1 MSGLPGGLFPGD
13 PHRHPGLLSE
23 VQISGPHVEA
33 SMRIPDA
40 MWHDPASC
48 FRDCGESGFVYS
60 GGHDFQYNG
69 TARLPECVVCGE
81 SWSEKSSAEPI
92 ARTTDPWTSHA
103 GAAEVTA
110 SGRRKTQAELCLDVV
125 LTTPGLTAGEIGQ
138 RTGLGHVPA
147 QRRLSDLQSAG
158 KVSKGTARQY
168 SGRPQVT
175 WWPSERQGNLL

>member
-13 PHRHPGLLSE
+13 PHRHPGLLQK

-33 SMRIPDA
+33 SM
-40 MWHDPASC
+40 
-48 FRDCGESGFVYS
+48 
-60 GGHDFQYNG
+60 
-69 TARLPECVVCGE
+69 
-81 SWSEKSSAEPI
+81 I

-158 KVSKGTARQY
+158 KVTKGPARQY

-175 WWPSERQGNLL
+175 WWPSERQGTLL

>member
-1 MSGLPGGLFPGD
+1 MLIGWWPDDLTDAPGRVPGLRQGRHPAD
-13 PHRHPGLLSE
+13 PHRPPGLLS
-23 VQISGPHVEA
+23 GMRFRRLNVEA
-33 SMRIPDA
+33 DRM
-40 MWHDPASC
+40 
-48 FRDCGESGFVYS
+48 
-60 GGHDFQYNG
+60 
-69 TARLPECVVCGE
+69 TT
-81 SWSEKSSAEPI
+81 PI
-92 ARTTDPWTSHA
+92 SRTTDHWTSHA

-158 KVSKGTARQY
+158 KVAKGTARQY

-175 WWPSERQGNLL
+175 WWPSERQGTLL

>member
-1 MSGLPGGLFPGD
+1 MLIGWWPDDAPRGMPGLPGCLFPGD
-13 PHRHPGLLSE
+13 RHRPPGLLQK
-23 VQISGPHVEA
+23 VRIGGPHVETG
-33 SMRIPDA
+33 MI
-40 MWHDPASC
+40 
-48 FRDCGESGFVYS
+48 V
-60 GGHDFQYNG
+60 
-69 TARLPECVVCGE
+69 
-81 SWSEKSSAEPI
+81 
-92 ARTTDPWTSHA
+92 RTTDPWTSHA

-110 SGRRKTQAELCLDVV
+110 SGRRRTQAELCLDVV

-158 KVSKGTARQY
+158 KVTKGTARQY